1 MQGFFLGFS
10 CFSLHPTRA
19 QVEPEP
25 RQGLTAAVPRGG
37 FGCGK
42 IEAHEETRAP
52 RRLTFIVN
60 IKIYPC
66 GLHSRYGNLVFEASD

>member
-1 MQGFFLGFS
+1 MQEFFLGFS

-25 RQGLTAAVPRGG
+25 RQGLTAPVPRGG

-42 IEAHEETRAP
+42 IEAHQETRAP
-52 RRLTFIVN
+52 RRLTFIV
-60 IKIYPC
+60 K
-66 GLHSRYGNLVFEASD
+66 HQNLSMPLMRASLPLR